1 MDFRRRPVIVVG
13 KFTGK
18 FADSVSNLCETLLV
32 KRAALG
38 INLRELQTLQSD
50 FIIVRGQ
57 RTFFEEFLRL
67 FGSFCRVTRQHALVK
82 DFGGRKRWSVPKHNV
97 KELQAFYMTPKHNK

>member
-13 KFTGK
+13 KVAGK

-32 KRAALG
+32 KRTALG

-50 FIIVRGQ
+50 LIIV
-57 RTFFEEFLRL
+57 
-67 FGSFCRVTRQHALVK
+67 
-82 DFGGRKRWSVPKHNV
+82 
-97 KELQAFYMTPKHNK
+97 